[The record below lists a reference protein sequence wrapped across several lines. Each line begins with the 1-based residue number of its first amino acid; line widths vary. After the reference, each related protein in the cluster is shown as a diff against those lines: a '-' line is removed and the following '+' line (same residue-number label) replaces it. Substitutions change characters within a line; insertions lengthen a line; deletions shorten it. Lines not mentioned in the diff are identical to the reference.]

1 MIYFNFPKEWAVDK
15 FIPKEA
21 IYKNIDAN
29 EKMKKLFIDSIERV
43 KLKYN
48 LNYQNTNIVPYLK
61 GNDRYEEINFITIE
75 LRHLGNEEK
84 ISKIFHSFI
93 PKATVLIFQY
103 ENQILLSTALKSI
116 DKTIK
121 IEKIYNTPWF
131 MIEEQEKVIKSLNMR
146 DYNTINLKGF
156 YGSILDRI
164 KTFKVFGEDI
174 QGEMLGTE
182 KLDELIR
189 LKEELEEIKV
199 KMKKENQLNRR
210 VELGKRR
217 KEIIEKLN

>member
-1 MIYFNFPKEWAVDK
+1 
-15 FIPKEA
+15 
-21 IYKNIDAN
+21 
-29 EKMKKLFIDSIERV
+29 
-43 KLKYN
+43 
-48 LNYQNTNIVPYLK
+48 
-61 GNDRYEEINFITIE
+61 
-75 LRHLGNEEK
+75 
-84 ISKIFHSFI
+84 
-93 PKATVLIFQY
+93 
-103 ENQILLSTALKSI
+103 
-116 DKTIK
+116 
-121 IEKIYNTPWF
+121 
-131 MIEEQEKVIKSLNMR
+131 MR

-210 VELGKRR
+210 VELSK
-217 KEIIEKLN
+217 KMTELMKQIKSKK